1 VTEQIA
7 HRRLHPFGVEIEVDC
22 TARCSDDQQE
32 ELRRLYAIDGLI
44 VARGQSLTMNQQRV
58 FVSIFGPVLDNDFE
72 NSYVSNVRDDGI
84 LGTTEI
90 RFHNDVTFLPAPY
103 LGASL
108 HAIELGEGAAA
119 TRFASGMRAY
129 DRLPEKLRTRIEPL
143 RSLQARAH
151 GDNRRTRL
159 GDLEPGDICA
169 VHSVVGCQQ
178 GTGRRYIFVN
188 PVATDSII
196 GLAEADSEAL
206 LAELFDY
213 LYAADEIYRHD
224 WQLGDIVIWD
234 NLAVHHARDDA
245 SRARRTLQRVTIAQL
260 GYADQYP
267 LDVMK
272 IRHEKDTQ
280 AIRASGVQPAVQ
292 D

>member
-44 VARGQSLTMNQQRV
+44 VARGQSLTMNQQRA

-178 GTGRRYIFVN
+178 GTGRRYLFVN

-245 SRARRTLQRVTIAQL
+245 SRARRTLQRVTIAHL

-280 AIRASGVQPAVQ
+280 AIRASAVQPTVQ

>member
-1 VTEQIA
+1 M
-7 HRRLHPFGVEIEVDC
+7 EIEVDC
-22 TARCSDDQQE
+22 TSRFSDGQKN

-44 VARGQSLTMNQQRV
+44 ASRGQSLDMDQQRA

-72 NSYVSNVRDDGI
+72 NSYVSNVRRDGI

-90 RFHNDVTFLPAPY
+90 LFHNDVTFLPAPY

-108 HAIELGEGAAA
+108 HAIDLGEGAAA

-129 DRLPEKLRTRIEPL
+129 DRLPEQLRTRIEPL
-143 RSLQARAH
+143 RSLHARAH
-151 GDNRRTRL
+151 GDARRTRL

-169 VHSVVGCQQ
+169 VHSVVGRQH
-178 GTGRRYIFVN
+178 GTGRRYVFVN

-196 GLAEADSEAL
+196 GLPEAESEAL
-206 LAELFDY
+206 LAELFSY
-213 LYAADEIYRHD
+213 LYAGDDVYRHD
-224 WQLGDIVIWD
+224 WGLGDIVIWD

-260 GYADQYP
+260 GYAEQYP

-272 IRHEKDTQ
+272 IRAEKDTQ
-280 AIRASGVQPAVQ
+280 AIRATGAQPVVQS
-292 D
+292 